1 MDSYRLTVT
10 EMDQV
15 LRGAN
20 PAELPIEQPTRFELV
35 VNARTAMILG
45 LGVPPSFVMRAD
57 EVIE

>member
-1 MDSYRLTVT
+1 
-10 EMDQV
+10 
-15 LRGAN
+15 
-20 PAELPIEQPTRFELV
+20 V